1 MGGGEGEEDI
11 VQLVELDEAQVVGAA
26 HLVRVRVGVRVRV
39 RVSVRVRVRVR
50 VMVRVR
56 LRVVGAAHPLDG
68 GEPYEHARPPR
79 DQPGEVTHAWL
90 GSGLGLGLG
99 LGLG

>member
-1 MGGGEGEEDI
+1 MLLARDVGRRAAEERTFRGEALLRLGPERP
-11 VQLVELDEAQVVGAA
+11 
-26 HLVRVRVGVRVRV
+26 LVRVRVGVGV
-39 RVSVRVRVRVR
+39 RVSVRVRVKVRVMVRVRVR

-90 GSGLGLGLG
+90 GL
-99 LGLG
+99 